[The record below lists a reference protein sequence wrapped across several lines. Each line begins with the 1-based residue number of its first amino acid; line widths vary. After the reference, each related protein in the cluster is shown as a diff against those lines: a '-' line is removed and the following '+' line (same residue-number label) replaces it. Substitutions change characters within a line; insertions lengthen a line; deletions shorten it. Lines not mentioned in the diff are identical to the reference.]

1 MACVIFADDINQNR
15 FVEMRKKLLYILL
28 SVALLSFGWLGG
40 SGITMLVALV
50 PLLCIISSYSSS
62 AKDWWRMAGWAALT
76 FVLWNAATIWWVWI
90 ATPAGPITATIFSTF
105 WNLVAF
111 MLFHYVSKRAS
122 KSVAYPILVASW
134 IATEYCYMSAEV
146 LSFPWLTLGN
156 GFSGDVWAVQWYE
169 MTGVLGGSLW
179 VLISNIAIFEAWQNR
194 SRLSVVRAA
203 LAVGLPIV
211 VSLVIYFGW
220 SPTDKSVKVSV
231 LQPNVDCYEEKFSD
245 NARWQ
250 MQNMLELLSEV
261 PSDTRIVVLPETAL
275 PEHLDD
281 SSVQRGVM
289 VQAIGDKLK
298 SVAPDAMAAVGATT
312 IKRYAQG
319 QPTSSTARRGR
330 GYFYDV
336 FNSAVAV
343 NSESESDVHHKMRLV
358 IGVEAMPFTNFLNKF
373 VDLGGITGQLGRN
386 SKATVFERGGI
397 KAGPAIC
404 YEGIYGDCFAR
415 FAREGAEVMLVMSND
430 GWWGNT
436 PGHRRLFDYCR
447 LRAIETRRAIARS
460 ANTGVSGFIS
470 SRGDVGERLDWD
482 ERGVLS
488 ADVEVRDEQT
498 IYLRYGDWIGR
509 LSWLLTLLCVLYY
522 SAYRIRRKN
531 HLVD

>member
-1 MACVIFADDINQNR
+1 
-15 FVEMRKKLLYILL
+15 MRQKLLYILL
-28 SVALLSFGWLGG
+28 STVLLSVGWLGG
-40 SGITMLVALV
+40 SGLTLLVALV
-50 PLLCIISSYSSS
+50 PLLCISASYGDS

-111 MLFHYVSKRAS
+111 MLFHYVSKRAT
-122 KSVAYPILVASW
+122 KSVAYTILVASW
-134 IATEYCYMSAEV
+134 IATEYCYISAEV

-156 GFSGDVWAVQWYE
+156 GFSGDTWAVQWYE
-169 MTGVLGGSLW
+169 WTGVLGGSLW
-179 VLISNIAIFEAWQNR
+179 VLVSNIAIFEAWENR
-194 SRLSVVRAA
+194 SRAA
-203 LAVGLPIV
+203 FVKASLAVVLPLIT
-211 VSLVIYFGW
+211 SLALYLFWQPVEQ
-220 SPTDKSVKVSV
+220 SVKIAV

-250 MQNMLELLSEV
+250 MQNIASLISEV
-261 PSDTRIVVLPETAL
+261 PADSRIVVLPETAL
-275 PEHLDD
+275 PERLDD
-281 SSVQRGVM
+281 DDVQRGVT
-289 VQAIGDKLK
+289 VNAIANQLREA
-298 SVAPDAMAAVGATT
+298 APDAMAVVGATT

-319 QPTSSTARRGR
+319 QPTSSTARRGN
-330 GYFYDV
+330 GFYYDF
-336 FNSAVAV
+336 FNSAIAI
-343 NSESESDVHHKMRLV
+343 NGDSEADVHHKMRLV

-386 SKATVFERGGI
+386 SKATVFEREGV

-430 GWWGNT
+430 GWWGDT

-460 ANTGVSGFIS
+460 ANTGVSGFIN
-470 SRGDVGERLDWD
+470 SRGDVIQRLDWD
-482 ERGVLS
+482 ERGVLNS
-488 ADVEVRDEQT
+488 EVEQRGEQT
-498 IYLRYGDWIGR
+498 IYVRYGDWIGR
-509 LSWLLTLLCVLYY
+509 LSWLLTLLGVLYY
-522 SAYRIRRKN
+522 SAYRTRRKN

>member
-1 MACVIFADDINQNR
+1 
-15 FVEMRKKLLYILL
+15 MRRKLLYILL

-40 SGITMLVALV
+40 SGLSQLVALV
-50 PLLCIISSYSSS
+50 PLLCISASYGPS

-90 ATPAGPITATIFSTF
+90 ATPAGPITATLFSTF

-111 MLFHYVSKRAS
+111 MLYHYVSKRAP
-122 KSVAYPILVASW
+122 KPIAYTLLVAAW
-134 IATEYCYMSAEV
+134 IATEYCYISAEV
-146 LSFPWLTLGN
+146 LSFPWLTMGN
-156 GFSGDVWAVQWYE
+156 GFSGDSWAVQWYE
-169 MTGVLGGSLW
+169 FTGVLGGSLW
-179 VLISNIAIFEAWQNR
+179 LLVSNIAIFEAWQNR
-194 SRLSVVRAA
+194 SRAAIVKAACVVAVPIIISLGMYIGWKPAEKTVAVSVV
-203 LAVGLPIV
+203 
-211 VSLVIYFGW
+211 
-220 SPTDKSVKVSV
+220 
-231 LQPNVDCYEEKFSD
+231 QPNVDCYEEKFSD

-250 MQNMLELLSEV
+250 IQNMTELISQV

-275 PEHLDD
+275 PERLDD
-281 SSVQRGVM
+281 DNVQQGVT
-289 VQAIGDKLK
+289 VQIIGEELRK
-298 SVAPDAMAAVGATT
+298 VAPEAMAAVGATT

-319 QPTSSTARRGR
+319 QAISSTARRGQ
-330 GYFYDV
+330 GYYYDV
-336 FNSAVAV
+336 FNSAVAI
-343 NSESESDVHHKMRLV
+343 NGDTQNDVHHKMRLV

-386 SKATVFERGGI
+386 SHATVFERDGV

-460 ANTGVSGFIS
+460 ANTGVSGFIT
-470 SRGDVGERLDWD
+470 SRGDVGEQLKWK

-488 ADVEVRDEQT
+488 ADLEVRDEQT
-498 IYLRYGDWIGR
+498 IYVRYGDWIGR
-509 LSWLLTLLCVLYY
+509 LSWLLSLLGILYY
-522 SAYRIRRKN
+522 SAYRTRRKN

>member
-50 PLLCIISSYSSS
+50 PLLCISSSYGSS

-111 MLFHYVSKRAS
+111 MLFHYVSKRAH

-203 LAVGLPIV
+203 LAVG
-211 VSLVIYFGW
+211 
-220 SPTDKSVKVSV
+220 
-231 LQPNVDCYEEKFSD
+231 
-245 NARWQ
+245 
-250 MQNMLELLSEV
+250 
-261 PSDTRIVVLPETAL
+261 
-275 PEHLDD
+275 
-281 SSVQRGVM
+281 
-289 VQAIGDKLK
+289 
-298 SVAPDAMAAVGATT
+298 
-312 IKRYAQG
+312 
-319 QPTSSTARRGR
+319 
-330 GYFYDV
+330 
-336 FNSAVAV
+336 
-343 NSESESDVHHKMRLV
+343 
-358 IGVEAMPFTNFLNKF
+358 
-373 VDLGGITGQLGRN
+373 
-386 SKATVFERGGI
+386 
-397 KAGPAIC
+397 
-404 YEGIYGDCFAR
+404 
-415 FAREGAEVMLVMSND
+415 
-430 GWWGNT
+430 
-436 PGHRRLFDYCR
+436 
-447 LRAIETRRAIARS
+447 
-460 ANTGVSGFIS
+460 
-470 SRGDVGERLDWD
+470 
-482 ERGVLS
+482 
-488 ADVEVRDEQT
+488 
-498 IYLRYGDWIGR
+498 
-509 LSWLLTLLCVLYY
+509 
-522 SAYRIRRKN
+522 
-531 HLVD
+531 

>member
-1 MACVIFADDINQNR
+1 
-15 FVEMRKKLLYILL
+15 MRKKLLYVLL
-28 SVALLSFGWLGG
+28 SAILLSFGWLGG
-40 SGITMLVALV
+40 SGFTLLFALV
-50 PLLCIISSYSSS
+50 PLLMISASYGPS
-62 AKDWWRMAGWAALT
+62 AKDWWRMAGWASLA

-111 MLFHYVSKRAS
+111 MLFHYISKRAH
-122 KSVAYPILVASW
+122 KSVAYPVLVAAW

-146 LSFPWLTLGN
+146 LSFPWLTMGN

-169 MTGVLGGSLW
+169 FTGVLGGSLW
-179 VLISNIAIFEAWQNR
+179 ALICNIAIFEAWQR
-194 SRLSVVRAA
+194 RDKASYVKAA
-203 LAVGLPIV
+203 LAVVLPVTISV
-211 VSLVIYFGW
+211 VMYFGW
-220 SPTDKSVKVSV
+220 KPAEQSVKVAV
-231 LQPNVDCYEEKFSD
+231 VQPNVDCYEEKFSD

-250 MQNMLELLSEV
+250 MQNMADLIAGV
-261 PSDTRIVVLPETAL
+261 PADTRVVVLPETAL
-275 PEHLDD
+275 PERLNDED
-281 SSVQRGVM
+281 VQRGAT
-289 VQAIGDKLK
+289 VQSLSGLLDR
-298 SVAPDAMAAVGATT
+298 VAHDAMAVVGATT
-312 IKRYAQG
+312 VKHYASG
-319 QPTSSTARRGR
+319 EPTSETARRGD
-330 GYFYDV
+330 GFYYD
-336 FNSAVAV
+336 FYNSAIAI
-343 NSESESDVHHKMRLV
+343 NGDSKADVHHKMRLV
-358 IGVEAMPFTNFLNKF
+358 IGVEAMPFTKFLNRF

-386 SKATVFERGGI
+386 SHATVFEREGV
-397 KAGPAIC
+397 KVGPAIC

-415 FAREGAEVMLVMSND
+415 FAREGAQVMAVMSND

-470 SRGDVGERLDWD
+470 SRGDVEQRMDWE
-482 ERGVLS
+482 ERGVLV

-498 IYLRYGDWIGR
+498 IYVRYGDWIGR

-522 SAYRIRRKN
+522 SAYRTRRKN